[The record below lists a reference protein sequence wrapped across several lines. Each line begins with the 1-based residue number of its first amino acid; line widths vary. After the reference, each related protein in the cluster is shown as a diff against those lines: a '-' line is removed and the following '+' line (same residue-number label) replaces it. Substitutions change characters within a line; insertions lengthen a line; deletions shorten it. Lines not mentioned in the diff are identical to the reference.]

1 MSRKINKEFKERIL
15 NNKVKAESKYKEKIE
30 KIKEKSVVTVELEE
44 NNLIAKVDRGNL
56 FVDSREVRELIK
68 DIFYT
73 NVELKE
79 NTVIN
84 LDNICDVYYKLSYRG
99 KINDEVL
106 FSLC

>member
-73 NVELKE
+73 NAELKE

-84 LDNICDVYYKLSYRG
+84 LDNICDVCYKLSYKG
-99 KINDEVL
+99 KINNEVL

>member
-30 KIKEKSVVTVELEE
+30 KIKEKSIVTVELEE

-73 NVELKE
+73 NAELKE

-84 LDNICDVYYKLSYRG
+84 LDNICDVFYKLSYKG
-99 KINDEVL
+99 KINNEVL

>member
-30 KIKEKSVVTVELEE
+30 KIKEKSIVTVELEE

-73 NVELKE
+73 NAELKE

-84 LDNICDVYYKLSYRG
+84 LDNICDVFYKLSYKV
-99 KINDEVL
+99 KINNEVL

>member
-30 KIKEKSVVTVELEE
+30 KIKEKSIVTVELEE

-68 DIFYT
+68 DILYT
-73 NVELKE
+73 NAELKE

-84 LDNICDVYYKLSYRG
+84 LDNICDVFYKLSYKG
-99 KINDEVL
+99 KINNEVL

>member
-15 NNKVKAESKYKEKIE
+15 NNKVKAESKYKEKI
-30 KIKEKSVVTVELEE
+30 KEKSIVTVELEE

-73 NVELKE
+73 NAELKE

-84 LDNICDVYYKLSYRG
+84 LDNICDVCYKLSYKG
-99 KINDEVL
+99 KINNEVL

>member
-15 NNKVKAESKYKEKIE
+15 NNKVKAESKYKEKI
-30 KIKEKSVVTVELEE
+30 KENSIVTVELEE

-73 NVELKE
+73 NAELKE

-84 LDNICDVYYKLSYRG
+84 LDNICDVCYKLSYKG
-99 KINDEVL
+99 KVNNEVL